1 MNCFSQTPCYNNTI
15 TYTGCGEGDPCNPA
29 KRLGCDAVVYS
40 GANLPCT
47 GIEVCD
53 TLCVAL
59 QKIDDAICNTPGT
72 TVTASNGLY
81 KNLIQND
88 IRLGGPLT
96 ENTIITTTPVITLSL
111 QGLDTDPVP
120 QFILTQNTLGV
131 IRKSTPSSILATLTA
146 DNGLTKTGDNI
157 QLGGPL
163 IKPTTITTS
172 GTNTLSLN
180 GLQTDDA
187 ETFVIGV
194 DPTTGLLTKR
204 SVDSLVTASNGLT
217 ETNNDVQLG
226 GTLIKNTVVDIDSYA
241 ITIRDMPS
249 GAGFKI
255 DPAGFAPNTH
265 IKTQVYKPIQFID
278 AVGINVGPYNN
289 NEKFLNVGKAGV
301 FTNTP
306 TETTTDVYMSM
317 STAGSE
323 TSTTIYASDMNRLVW
338 EVNANQ
344 TIRQNTVLAAN
355 FAYLQC
361 SSNFTTS
368 TASGDKGSL
377 TASAAQCYF
386 TGSGD
391 TERVTAYRAFPP
403 IKDSVSGF
411 TGNITEA
418 IGVQIDDQRT
428 FDIETS
434 IATTYGVRQ
443 LGARDT
449 NHFRGTFQLPSS
461 NTSIGTATLVAGTVT
476 VSTVSAKTGSRIFL
490 SVNTPGGTQGFLSAP
505 SASIVNGVSFVINS
519 TNVAD
524 TSTVN
529 WWIINS

>member
-157 QLGGPL
+157 QLGG
-163 IKPTTITTS
+163 
-172 GTNTLSLN
+172 
-180 GLQTDDA
+180 
-187 ETFVIGV
+187 
-194 DPTTGLLTKR
+194 
-204 SVDSLVTASNGLT
+204 
-217 ETNNDVQLG
+217 
-226 GTLIKNTVVDIDSYA
+226 TLIKNTVVDIDSYA

-317 STAGSE
+317 GTAGSE